1 MSATSPS
8 HFISQGHHVSVLAP
22 ADDDTPLPDYVVR
35 LRPSSS
41 GALQRFAMARLSF
54 GPLTAARVGRWVEAG
69 RFDVVHLHEPVAP
82 SVSVLALWAVDG
94 PIVATFHSSNLRSRA
109 MQAAYPLLRP
119 SLEKIRA
126 RIAVSEDARR
136 TVTTHLGGDA
146 VVIPNGVFVERFASA
161 RRRPEWE
168 GTPVRPT
175 IAFLGRMEEPRKGMP
190 VLSLALPEIVR
201 QIPGVRVLVAGPGDP
216 GSIRE
221 RMTAEAAAACEFLG
235 PVSDKDKA
243 SLLASVDLYV
253 APNTGGESFGI
264 ILIEAMSAR
273 ATVLASNSLA
283 SSRQGPRRRPR
294 PGERVRKQR
303 DLTDLAR
310 AVILVASTWC
320 GEQVSPDAGR
330 ARFNAFDR
338 SGVAADVM
346 AEFTRRS
353 PRRCPGF
360 ATTNE
365 PELVWAWLLRSQAAH
380 RRRYVMD
387 QLRNWIVGG
396 IAIAVLA
403 PGTSPTAPPAST
415 GCTPGSRARSASW
428 TPSWYAV
435 LKPPSSWPTAAP
447 WTPRVR

>member
-1 MSATSPS
+1 MRIGIVSPYS
-8 HFISQGHHVSVLAP
+8 FDVPGGVQLHVRDLAEHFISEGHYVSVLAP
-22 ADDDTPLPDYVVR
+22 ADDDTPLPDYVVSCGR
-35 LRPSSS
+35 AVPVRYNGSV
-41 GALQRFAMARLSF
+41 ARLSF
-54 GPLTAARVGRWVEAG
+54 GPKTAARVGRWVDAG
-69 RFDVVHLHEPVAP
+69 RFDVVHIHEPVAP

-190 VLSLALPEIVR
+190 VLSLALPAIVR
-201 QIPGVRVLVAGPGDP
+201 EIPGVRVLVAGPGDP

-235 PVSDKDKA
+235 PISDKDKA

-273 ATVLASNSLA
+273 ATVLASDLPA
-283 SSRQGPRRRPR
+283 FARVLDGGVA
-294 PGERVRKQR
+294 GEMFRNE
-303 DLTDLAR
+303 DPADLAR
-310 AVILVASTWC
+310 AVVSLLRDPVRC
-320 GEQVSPDAGR
+320 EQLADAGR
-330 ARFNAFDR
+330 ARANAFDW
-338 SGVAADVM
+338 SVVAADVM
-346 AEFTRRS
+346 AVYETVTLGASWVR
-353 PRRCPGF
+353 
-360 ATTNE
+360 TTNE
-365 PELVWAWLLRSQAAH
+365 PESVWARLLRSGRTPA
-380 RRRYVMD
+380 
-387 QLRNWIVGG
+387 
-396 IAIAVLA
+396 
-403 PGTSPTAPPAST
+403 GT
-415 GCTPGSRARSASW
+415 
-428 TPSWYAV
+428 
-435 LKPPSSWPTAAP
+435 
-447 WTPRVR
+447 

>member
-1 MSATSPS
+1 MRIGIVSPYS
-8 HFISQGHHVSVLAP
+8 FDVPGGVQLHVRDLAEVFISEGHYVSVLAP
-22 ADDDTPLPDYVVR
+22 ADDDTPLPDYVVSCGR
-35 LRPSSS
+35 AVPVRYNGSV
-41 GALQRFAMARLSF
+41 ARLSF

-69 RFDVVHLHEPVAP
+69 RFDVVHIHEPVAP

-273 ATVLASNSLA
+273 ATVLASDLPA
-283 SSRQGPRRRPR
+283 FARVLDGGVA
-294 PGERVRKQR
+294 GEMFSNG
-303 DLTDLAR
+303 DPADLAR
-310 AVILVASTWC
+310 AV
-320 GEQVSPDAGR
+320 VSLLRDPVRRQELADAGR
-330 ARFNAFDR
+330 ARANAFDW
-338 SGVAADVM
+338 SVVAADVM
-346 AEFTRRS
+346 AVYETVTLGASWVR
-353 PRRCPGF
+353 
-360 ATTNE
+360 TTNE
-365 PELVWAWLLRSQAAH
+365 PESVWARLLRSGRTPA
-380 RRRYVMD
+380 
-387 QLRNWIVGG
+387 
-396 IAIAVLA
+396 
-403 PGTSPTAPPAST
+403 GT
-415 GCTPGSRARSASW
+415 
-428 TPSWYAV
+428 
-435 LKPPSSWPTAAP
+435 
-447 WTPRVR
+447 

>member
-1 MSATSPS
+1 MRIGIVSPYS
-8 HFISQGHHVSVLAP
+8 FDVPGGVQLHVRDLAEHFISKGHYVSVLAP
-22 ADDDTPLPDYVVR
+22 ADDDTPLPDYVVSCGR
-35 LRPSSS
+35 AVPVRYNGSV
-41 GALQRFAMARLSF
+41 ARLSF

-69 RFDVVHLHEPVAP
+69 RFDVVHIHEPVAP

-94 PIVATFHSSNLRSRA
+94 PIVATFHTSNLRSRA

-161 RRRPEWE
+161 RRRPDWE
-168 GTPVRPT
+168 GTPARPT

-221 RMTAEAAAACEFLG
+221 RMTADAAAACEFLG
-235 PVSDKDKA
+235 PVSDTDKA

-273 ATVLASNSLA
+273 AAVLASDLPAFARVLA
-283 SSRQGPRRRPR
+283 GGVA
-294 PGERVRKQR
+294 GEMFRNE
-303 DLTDLAR
+303 DPADLAR
-310 AVILVASTWC
+310 AVVSLLRNPARR
-320 GEQVSPDAGR
+320 EQLAVAGR
-330 ARFNAFDR
+330 ERANAFDW
-338 SGVAADVM
+338 SVVAADVM
-346 AEFTRRS
+346 AVYETVTLGASWVR
-353 PRRCPGF
+353 
-360 ATTNE
+360 TTNE
-365 PELVWAWLLRSQAAH
+365 PESVWARLLRSGRTPA
-380 RRRYVMD
+380 
-387 QLRNWIVGG
+387 
-396 IAIAVLA
+396 
-403 PGTSPTAPPAST
+403 GT
-415 GCTPGSRARSASW
+415 
-428 TPSWYAV
+428 
-435 LKPPSSWPTAAP
+435 
-447 WTPRVR
+447 